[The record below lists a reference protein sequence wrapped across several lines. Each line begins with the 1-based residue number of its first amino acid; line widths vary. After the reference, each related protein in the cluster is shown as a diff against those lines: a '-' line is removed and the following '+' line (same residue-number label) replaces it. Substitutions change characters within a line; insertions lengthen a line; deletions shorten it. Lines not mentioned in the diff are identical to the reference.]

1 MENEKLEAAFN
12 KMKAE
17 TGRIRSFSIKATN
30 GSADTDDSIYVA
42 TSYDMDFLADGHP
55 LSDKGIAGQSFE
67 VETHPASVNN
77 FVEALKHGH
86 YKIVELRLEASDAET
101 MSTTELEVTTGIGLF
116 SPKGSTE
123 YIQASDYIDPNS
135 ENRDIVVI
143 KNPPFDLCPTT
154 KVLVNVPFG
163 KFVKVTYRLVKL
175 A

>member
-1 MENEKLEAAFN
+1 MENKELR
-12 KMKAE
+12 AE
-17 TGRIRSFSIKATN
+17 FDKIKGRVRSFSMKVTN
-30 GSADTDDSIYVA
+30 NSADTDDSIYIA
-42 TSYDMDFLADGHP
+42 TSYDMLSTANGHP
-55 LSDKGIAGQSFE
+55 ASDKGIAAQAFE

-77 FVEALKHGH
+77 FAEAIKHGH
-86 YKIVELRLEASDAET
+86 YRIVELRLEASDAET
-101 MSTTELEVTTGIGLF
+101 MSTTELEVTSGIGMF

-143 KNPPFDLCPTT
+143 KNPPFDLCPST

-163 KFVKVTYRLVKL
+163 KFVKVTYRLVKV